1 MTDSEARAIIAALLE
16 HQQFPAAIDSR
27 SYTGQVIFLVV
38 TPAKLARAFEYL
50 RACDLE
56 KPKSGTLPVG
66 EGGRK

>member
-1 MTDSEARAIIAALLE
+1 MTDIEAHAIIAALLE

-50 RACDLE
+50 RACDLK
-56 KPKSGTLPVG
+56 KPKIEPQPVKD
-66 EGGRK
+66 EK